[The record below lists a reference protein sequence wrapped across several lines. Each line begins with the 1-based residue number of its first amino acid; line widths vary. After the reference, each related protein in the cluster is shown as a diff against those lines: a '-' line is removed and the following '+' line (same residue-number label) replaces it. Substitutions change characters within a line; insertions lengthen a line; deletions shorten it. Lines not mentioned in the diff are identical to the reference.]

1 MIIKIKNYSKRIVS
15 IILLILIFL
24 INLSIEYSKYLDFID
39 EEIYETKVEVLNIY
53 EKPTNNILRL
63 KAQDFDFFVNINK
76 SEEIEKSDMLNMAII
91 SLNISFWDYLKGFY
105 TTIIYFDKIEKTPK
119 FIDKIIEKIN
129 SNHEDEMIKELF
141 QTLFLGTTISKELRD
156 ICTNYGISHVIA
168 LSGFHLAVLSFTIY
182 WVLYFP
188 YSFFHQRYFSYR
200 NKKYDLILISLVFLF
215 YYLILTDIIPS
226 LLRAFVMLVLTI
238 YFLRSNIKIV
248 SYVNLFYTF
257 LIVIALFPKFLF
269 SLGFWFSII
278 AVFYIFL
285 FIQYFKNLNKYFQII
300 FFNVWMFLVFNPIV
314 HYYFPQTTYEQFL
327 SIPINILF
335 GIFYVFEIF
344 AHLFGFG
351 GYFDEYIKI
360 FLSYKMNVFNVVT
373 PFYFLVIY
381 MICSIASVFNKKA
394 FLILNL
400 FILIFNLYLFNNFI
414 YFDFLKIL
422 TNN

>member
-1 MIIKIKNYSKRIVS
+1 MIIKFENYNKQLALTLF
-15 IILLILIFL
+15 LLFIFL
-24 INLSIEYSKYLDFID
+24 INLSIEYNKYLDFID
-39 EEIYETKVEVLNIY
+39 EEVYEVKAEVLNIY

-63 KAQDFDFFVNINK
+63 KSQNFDFFANINK
-76 SEEIEKSDMLNMAII
+76 SEDIKKSDMLSMAII
-91 SLNISFWDYLKGFY
+91 SLDVSFLDYLKGFY
-105 TTIIYFDKIEKTPK
+105 AKIIYFNKIEKTPK
-119 FIDKIIEKIN
+119 FIDKIIIKIN

-141 QTLFLGTTISKELRD
+141 QTLFLGTSISKELRD

-182 WVLYFP
+182 WLLYFP
-188 YSFFHQRYFSYR
+188 YSFFHQRFFSYR
-200 NKKYDLILISLVFLF
+200 NKKYDLILISLVILF

-248 SYVNLFYTF
+248 SYTNLFFTF

-314 HYYFPQTTYEQFL
+314 HFYFPQTTYEQFL
-327 SIPINILF
+327 SIIINILF
-335 GIFYVFEIF
+335 AIFYVFEIV
-344 AHLFGFG
+344 AHIFGFAI
-351 GYFDEYIKI
+351 YFDGFIKD
-360 FLSYKMNVFNVVT
+360 FLSYKMNVFNVET
-373 PFYFLVIY
+373 PFYFLLIY
-381 MICSIASVFNKKA
+381 MIFSLASVFNKKV
-394 FLILNL
+394 FWILN
-400 FILIFNLYLFNNFI
+400 ILMIIFNLYLYI
-414 YFDFLKIL
+414 
-422 TNN
+422 

>member
-1 MIIKIKNYSKRIVS
+1 MIIKIQNYNKK
-15 IILLILIFL
+15 LALIFFLIFIFL
-24 INLSIEYSKYLDFID
+24 INLSIEYNKYLDFID
-39 EEIYETKVEVLNIY
+39 EEVYEVKAEVLNIY
-53 EKPTNNILRL
+53 EKPKNNILRL
-63 KAQDFDFFVNINK
+63 KTQNFDFFTNIDK
-76 SEEIEKSDMLNMAII
+76 SEEVKKSDMLSIAII
-91 SLNISFWDYLKGFY
+91 SLNISFYDYLKGFY
-105 TTIIYFDKIEKTPK
+105 ATTIYFDKIEKTPK

-188 YSFFHQRYFSYR
+188 YSFFHQKYFSYR
-200 NKKYDLILISLVFLF
+200 NKKYDLILISLVILF

-226 LLRAFVMLVLTI
+226 LLRAFVMLILTI

-248 SYVNLFYTF
+248 SYTNLFFTF

-314 HYYFPQTTYEQFL
+314 HFYFPQTTYEQFL
-327 SIPINILF
+327 SIIINILF
-335 GIFYVFEIF
+335 PIFYVFEIV
-344 AHLFGFG
+344 AHIFGFAI
-351 GYFDEYIKI
+351 YFDGFIKD
-360 FLSYKMNVFNVVT
+360 FLSYKMNVFSVET
-373 PFYFLVIY
+373 PFYFLLIY
-381 MICSIASVFNKKA
+381 MIFSLISVFNKKA
-394 FLILNL
+394 FWILN
-400 FILIFNLYLFNNFI
+400 ILLITFNLYV
-414 YFDFLKIL
+414 YVQ
-422 TNN
+422 

>member
-1 MIIKIKNYSKRIVS
+1 MIIKLKNYNKK
-15 IILLILIFL
+15 LALIFFLIFIFL
-24 INLSIEYSKYLDFID
+24 INLSIEYNKYLDFID
-39 EEIYETKVEVLNIY
+39 EEVYEVKAEVLNIY
-53 EKPTNNILRL
+53 EKPKNNILRL
-63 KAQDFDFFVNINK
+63 KTQNFDFFANIDK
-76 SEEIEKSDMLNMAII
+76 SEEVRKSEMLNIAII
-91 SLNISFWDYLKGFY
+91 SLNISFYDYLKGFY
-105 TTIIYFDKIEKTPK
+105 ATTIYFDKIEKTPK

-188 YSFFHQRYFSYR
+188 YSFFHQKYFSYR
-200 NKKYDLILISLVFLF
+200 NKKYDLILISLVILF

-226 LLRAFVMLVLTI
+226 LLRAFVMLILTI

-248 SYVNLFYTF
+248 SYTNLFFTF

-314 HYYFPQTTYEQFL
+314 HFYFPQTTHEQFL
-327 SIPINILF
+327 SIIINILF
-335 GIFYVFEIF
+335 PIFYVFEIV
-344 AHLFGFG
+344 AHIFGFAI
-351 GYFDEYIKI
+351 YFDDFIKD
-360 FLSYKMNVFNVVT
+360 FLSYKMNVFSVET
-373 PFYFLVIY
+373 PFYFLLIY
-381 MICSIASVFNKKA
+381 MICSIASVFNKKI
-394 FLILNL
+394 FLILN
-400 FILIFNLYLFNNFI
+400 ILIVIFNLYL
-414 YFDFLKIL
+414 YV
-422 TNN
+422 

>member
-1 MIIKIKNYSKRIVS
+1 MIIKIINYNKE
-15 IILLILIFL
+15 LLLTFFLLFFFL
-24 INLSIEYSKYLDFID
+24 INLSIEYNKYLDFID
-39 EEIYETKVEVLNIY
+39 EEIYETTVEVLNIY

-63 KAQDFDFFVNINK
+63 KARNFDFFANIDK
-76 SEEIEKSDMLNMAII
+76 SEDVKKFDMLNVAIV
-91 SLNISFWDYLKGFY
+91 SLDVSFWDYLKGFY
-105 TTIIYFDKIEKTPK
+105 ASIIYFDKLDKNPK
-119 FIDKIIEKIN
+119 FIQKIIEKIN

-141 QTLFLGTTISKELRD
+141 QTLFLGTYISKELRN
-156 ICTNYGISHVIA
+156 ICTNYGISHVVA

-248 SYVNLFYTF
+248 SYSNLFFTF
-257 LIVIALFPKFLF
+257 LIVISLFPKFLF

-327 SIPINILF
+327 SIPINIF
-335 GIFYVFEIF
+335 FAIFYVFEII
-344 AHLFGFG
+344 AHIFGFAI
-351 GYFDEYIKI
+351 YFDGFIKD
-360 FLSYKMNVFNVVT
+360 FLSYEMNVFIVET
-373 PFYFLVIY
+373 SFYFLLIY
-381 MICSIASVFNKKA
+381 MIFSFVSVFYKKA
-394 FLILNL
+394 FLILN
-400 FILIFNLYLFNNFI
+400 ILLVIFNLYLYI
-414 YFDFLKIL
+414 
-422 TNN
+422 

>member
-63 KAQDFDFFVNINK
+63 KAQNFDFFANIDK
-76 SEEIEKSDMLNMAII
+76 SEDIKKFDVLNMTIV
-91 SLNISFWDYLKGFY
+91 SLNISFLDYLKGFY
-105 TTIIYFDKIEKTPK
+105 AKTIYFDKIEKTPK
-119 FIDKIIEKIN
+119 FIEKIIEKIN

-141 QTLFLGTTISKELRD
+141 QTLFLGTSISKELRD
-156 ICTNYGISHVIA
+156 ICTNYGISHVVA

-182 WVLYFP
+182 WILYFP

-200 NKKYDLILISLVFLF
+200 NKKFDLILISLVFLF

-248 SYVNLFYTF
+248 SYTNLFFTF

-300 FFNVWMFLVFNPIV
+300 FFDFWMFLVFNPIV
-314 HYYFPQTTYEQFL
+314 HFYFPQTTYEQFL
-327 SIPINILF
+327 SIIINILF
-335 GIFYVFEIF
+335 AIFYVFEIVAHIFEF
-344 AHLFGFG
+344 AI
-351 GYFDEYIKI
+351 YFDGFIKD
-360 FLSYKMNVFNVVT
+360 FLSYKMNVFSVET
-373 PFYFLVIY
+373 PFYFLLIY
-381 MICSIASVFNKKA
+381 MIFSLASVFNKKA
-394 FLILNL
+394 FWILN
-400 FILIFNLYLFNNFI
+400 ILLITFNLYV
-414 YFDFLKIL
+414 YVQ
-422 TNN
+422 

>member
-119 FIDKIIEKIN
+119 FINKIIEKIN

-248 SYVNLFYTF
+248 SYINLFYTF

-327 SIPINILF
+327 SIIINILF
-335 GIFYVFEIF
+335 AIFYVFEII
-344 AHLFGFG
+344 AHIFGFAI
-351 GYFDEYIKI
+351 YFDGFIKE
-360 FLSYKMNVFNVVT
+360 FLSYEMSVFIVKT
-373 PFYFLVIY
+373 PFYFLLIF
-381 MICSIASVFNKKA
+381 MIFSFASVFNKKA
-394 FLILNL
+394 FWSLNILVVA
-400 FILIFNLYLFNNFI
+400 FNLYLYI
-414 YFDFLKIL
+414 Q
-422 TNN
+422 

>member
-1 MIIKIKNYSKRIVS
+1 MIIKIQNYNKK
-15 IILLILIFL
+15 LALIFFLIFIFL
-24 INLSIEYSKYLDFID
+24 INLSIEYNKYLDFID
-39 EEIYETKVEVLNIY
+39 EEVYEVKAEVLNIY
-53 EKPTNNILRL
+53 EKPKNNILRL
-63 KAQDFDFFVNINK
+63 KTQNFDFFANIDK
-76 SEEIEKSDMLNMAII
+76 SEEVRKSEMLNIAII
-91 SLNISFWDYLKGFY
+91 SLNISFYDYLKGFY
-105 TTIIYFDKIEKTPK
+105 ATTIYFDKIEKTPK

-200 NKKYDLILISLVFLF
+200 NKKYDLILISLIFLF

-248 SYVNLFYTF
+248 SYTNLFFTF

-314 HYYFPQTTYEQFL
+314 HFYFPQTTHEQFL
-327 SIPINILF
+327 SIIINILF
-335 GIFYVFEIF
+335 PIFYVFEIL
-344 AHLFGFG
+344 AHIFGFAI
-351 GYFDEYIKI
+351 YFDSFIKD
-360 FLSYKMNVFNVVT
+360 FLSYKMNVFSVET
-373 PFYFLVIY
+373 PFYFLLIY
-381 MICSIASVFNKKA
+381 MICSIASVFNKKV
-394 FLILNL
+394 FICLNIL
-400 FILIFNLYLFNNFI
+400 ILIFNFYLYL
-414 YFDFLKIL
+414 
-422 TNN
+422 

>member
-1 MIIKIKNYSKRIVS
+1 MIIKLQNYNKQ
-15 IILLILIFL
+15 LLLTLFLFFIFL
-24 INLSIEYSKYLDFID
+24 INLSIEYNKYLDFID
-39 EEIYETKVEVLNIY
+39 EEVYEVKVEVLNIY
-53 EKPTNNILRL
+53 EKSTNNILRL
-63 KAQDFDFFVNINK
+63 KGQNFDFFVNIDK
-76 SEEIEKSDMLNMAII
+76 LESEEIKKSDMLNMAII
-91 SLNISFWDYLKGFY
+91 SLDISFWDYLKGFY
-105 TTIIYFDKIEKTPK
+105 ATSIYFDKLEKTPK

-248 SYVNLFYTF
+248 SYVNLFFTF
-257 LIVIALFPKFLF
+257 LIVVALFPKFLF

-285 FIQYFKNLNKYFQII
+285 FVQYFKNLNKYFQII
-300 FFNVWMFLVFNPIV
+300 FFDFWMFLVFNPIV

-327 SIPINILF
+327 SIIINILF
-335 GIFYVFEIF
+335 AIFYVFEIV
-344 AHLFGFG
+344 AHIFGFAI
-351 GYFDEYIKI
+351 YFDGFIKD
-360 FLSYKMNVFNVVT
+360 FLSYEMNVFNVKT
-373 PFYFLVIY
+373 PFYFLLIF
-381 MICSIASVFNKKA
+381 MIFSFASVFNKKA
-394 FLILNL
+394 FYCLNILLIV
-400 FILIFNLYLFNNFI
+400 FNLYL
-414 YFDFLKIL
+414 YVQ
-422 TNN
+422 